1 MAGLWERIK
10 NTAEERVGV
19 HLLEAGIVLHAT
31 NAFTKTQI
39 RDAINT
45 TLTTPLSVAETTDLE
60 LIVDKLDAELTT
72 ILKLVYLE
80 KVKAWTIAAEHGV
93 VTETQFRSAL
103 GI

>member
-1 MAGLWERIK
+1 MAGIWERIK
-10 NTAEERVGV
+10 NTAEGRVGV

-31 NAFTKTQI
+31 NAFTKVQI
-39 RDAINT
+39 KDAINA
-45 TLTTPLSVAETTDLE
+45 TLTAPLSVAEMADLD

-80 KVKAWTIAAEHGV
+80 KVKAWTIAAESGV
-93 VTETQFRSAL
+93 VTEGQFRSAL